1 MNPMMSPSFS
11 FSKGDWK
18 RWDALLMLEEVVRIN
33 FGLHLYQPVEVIFEV
48 LGAPSTSFNKA
59 CVALL
64 VNPQIK
70 VPVIDI
76 CLPWKHGNIRRHVI
90 VKPPDPIY
98 ML

>member
-1 MNPMMSPSFS
+1 MP
-11 FSKGDWK
+11 
-18 RWDALLMLEEVVRIN
+18 EEVVRIN
-33 FGLHLYQPVEVIFEV
+33 LGLHLYQPVE
-48 LGAPSTSFNKA
+48 GTGFNKA